1 MGGLRM
7 PELLIIF
14 AVLLLLFGGT
24 KLPQLGA
31 SLGSAIKNFKR
42 GFSSDND
49 PPPEEKKP
57 QNGTLASA
65 TTVDQSAQAKSATP
79 QS

>member
-7 PELLIIF
+7 PELLLIF
-14 AVLLLLFGGT
+14 AVLLLFFGGS

-42 GFSSDND
+42 GFSGEGE
-49 PPPEEKKP
+49 PAPEEKKT
-57 QNGTLASA
+57 QNGALASSS
-65 TTVDQSAQAKSATP
+65 TVEQGASAKSASH
-79 QS
+79 QG

>member
-7 PELLIIF
+7 PELLLIF
-14 AVLLLLFGGT
+14 AVLLLFFGGS

-42 GFSSDND
+42 GFSGEGEQA
-49 PPPEEKKP
+49 PEEKKP

-65 TTVDQSAQAKSATP
+65 TTVDQNSSAKSASH
-79 QS
+79 QG

>member
-7 PELLIIF
+7 PELLLIF

-31 SLGSAIKNFKR
+31 SLGSAIRNFKR
-42 GFSSDND
+42 GFND
-49 PPPEEKKP
+49 TEPAPEEKKP

-65 TTVDQSAQAKSATP
+65 TTVDSSTSAKSASH
-79 QS
+79 QG

>member
-7 PELLIIF
+7 PELLLIF
-14 AVLLLLFGGT
+14 AVLLLFFGGS

-42 GFSSDND
+42 GFNGEEERA
-49 PPPEEKKP
+49 PEEKKG
-57 QNGTLASA
+57 QNGALASS
-65 TTVDQSAQAKSATP
+65 TTVDQGASAKSASH
-79 QS
+79 QG